1 MNQTPILIVGSI
13 ALDTIET
20 PKGNRDNLLGGS
32 VTYAMIAAK
41 NKTPVHISG
50 VVGKDFPKQ
59 GYSIYEQYSDDLTD
73 FITEDGPTFRWG
85 GRYHDNMDQRD
96 TLFTELGV
104 FQDFNPALSE
114 LNRQIP
120 YVFLANIHPKLQLS
134 VIKQMRDNPTIIVDT
149 MNLWIETTKNDLL
162 QVLKRTDILL
172 INDSESE
179 LLTGDTD
186 LQSSAE
192 KIQTMGPKIVII
204 KRGSKGATIFD
215 GKYTSS
221 VGVYPVSE
229 IVDTTGAG
237 DTFGGG
243 FVASLAKGESLSDA
257 VMYGSALAS
266 ICVEGFGI
274 ERLLKAIDK
283 DVEMRTEYLHQTG

>member
-1 MNQTPILIVGSI
+1 MKKTPILIIGSI

-20 PKGNRDNLLGGS
+20 PKGNRSNLLGGS
-32 VTYAMIAAK
+32 ATYAMIAAK
-41 NKTPVHISG
+41 NKASVHISA

-59 GYSIYEQYSDDLTD
+59 GHSVYEQYSDDLTD

-85 GRYHDNMDQRD
+85 GRYHENMDQRD

-104 FQDFNPALSE
+104 FQNFNPRLSK
-114 LNRQIP
+114 LNRRVP
-120 YVFLANIHPKLQLS
+120 YVFLANIHPQLQLS
-134 VIKQMRDNPTIIVDT
+134 VIQQMENNPTVIVDT

-192 KIQTMGPKIVII
+192 KIQAIGPKIVII
-204 KRGSKGATIFD
+204 KRGSKGAAIFD
-215 GKYTSS
+215 GKDTFS

-257 VMYGSALAS
+257 VIYGSALAS
-266 ICVEGFGI
+266 ICVEGFGV
-274 ERLLKAIDK
+274 ERILKACDK
-283 DVEMRTEYLHQTG
+283 DVEIRTEYLHQTG

>member
-1 MNQTPILIVGSI
+1 MKKTPILIIGSI

-20 PKGNRDNLLGGS
+20 PKGNRSNLLGGS
-32 VTYAMIAAK
+32 ATYAMIAAK
-41 NKTPVHISG
+41 NKASVHISA

-59 GYSIYEQYSDDLTD
+59 GHSVYEQYSDDLTD

-85 GRYHDNMDQRD
+85 GRYHENMDQRD

-104 FQDFNPALSE
+104 FQNFNPRLSK
-114 LNRQIP
+114 LNRRVP
-120 YVFLANIHPKLQLS
+120 YVFLANIHPQLQLS
-134 VIKQMRDNPTIIVDT
+134 VIQQMENNPTVIVDT

-192 KIQTMGPKIVII
+192 KIQAIGPKIVII
-204 KRGSKGATIFD
+204 KRGSKGAAIFD
-215 GKYTSS
+215 GKDTFS

-257 VMYGSALAS
+257 VIYGSALAS
-266 ICVEGFGI
+266 ICVEGFGV
-274 ERLLKAIDK
+274 ERILKACDK
-283 DVEMRTEYLHQTG
+283 DVEIRTKYLHQTG